1 MEERFSTGTVLKIEF
16 YCVINTRLDTS
27 VTFSLWTKEL
37 VESCSCSVR
46 NIFSFLKSRLKSVKS
61 RRFFGHEGFD
71 STSGSMCLVL
81 CACSAEGPREPDESW
96 ERGETEIYLHD
107 WELITSIQHIQYR
120 HELIS
125 LTVRHSGAGKQDGA
139 SWANMLLLNLLCM
152 DSGTMKRWVPIW
164 RHLEH
169 PAVVAPLI
177 LPGLSRHLCF
187 PNTPCNIVKQANVI
201 CSSAEPLLAWLLVPS
216 T

>member
-61 RRFFGHEGFD
+61 RRFFGHGGFD

-96 ERGETEIYLHD
+96 ERGETEIYLHRLRINHLHPTHSVSTWAD
-107 WELITSIQHIQYR
+107 LTHRQTQRSWETGR
-120 HELIS
+120 
-125 LTVRHSGAGKQDGA
+125 
-139 SWANMLLLNLLCM
+139 CF
-152 DSGTMKRWVPIW
+152 
-164 RHLEH
+164 
-169 PAVVAPLI
+169 
-177 LPGLSRHLCF
+177 LSKHAF
-187 PNTPCNIVKQANVI
+187 AE
-201 CSSAEPLLAWLLVPS
+201 SSMHG
-216 T
+216 